1 MTPPLRSFRPPLR
14 RRVTRVKEENS
25 STYLTHEAHPRLQG
39 YAMKDDWADE
49 TIKKERRTTT
59 IML

>member
-1 MTPPLRSFRPPLR
+1 
-14 RRVTRVKEENS
+14 VTRVKEENS
-25 STYLTHEAHPRLQG
+25 SSCLPYEQAHPRLQG
-39 YAMKDDWADE
+39 SAMKGDWADE